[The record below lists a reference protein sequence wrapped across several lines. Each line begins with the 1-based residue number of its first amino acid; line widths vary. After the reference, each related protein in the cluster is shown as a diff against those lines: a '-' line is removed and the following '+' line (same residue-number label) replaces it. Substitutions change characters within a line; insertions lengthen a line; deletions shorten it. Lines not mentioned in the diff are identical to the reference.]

1 MADKKY
7 IDRPPRIEP
16 ELPSGVHE
24 IPNPPDVEV
33 NPGAILAQA
42 ALPMIMIFGYILVS
56 MFGQSTSMLMMI
68 PMALSVVASVA
79 LAVYTN
85 RQDKVRREQ
94 LKETYQRKISELR
107 RQMESEQE
115 QQRIYYYYN
124 YPNPDVSLA
133 IAEDLNREDP
143 LQRED
148 IRSGTRLWE
157 RRPSDHDFLNLRLG
171 ISSRPSSVVYKL
183 SDTEKVENPLAREA
197 TRLAESSR
205 LLFDVPVTIPLYYQ
219 IDEKEQ
225 KKVKEKTKE
234 SEESDEASKEA
245 KEVSI
250 RHSIGIAGDSE
261 EIVHSYLRTMLVD
274 YTTFQ
279 SPQDTILYVAGT
291 SEMRKNWRWAYS
303 LPHCKEADK
312 SETLCFESEEKPEEN
327 EVDRMRLFWKNVRT
341 TLERRRMRLQDKE
354 SGVDVKLPFMLV
366 VVDVQTPAP
375 EWSILKDLEGEA
387 TISTILLDGQQ
398 LGAGIIFVVPD
409 RRKVP
414 SRCQA
419 IIEVG
424 IDPVDNESAIFRYAE
439 TGFNTVRYVGSTK
452 LVSTQDQARTYS
464 KALEPVDIRRGYG
477 SSLASTV
484 TLLEMLNVTSIDQLQ
499 EMAAE
504 NWKRSMTP
512 DLADWLYTAVG
523 LLSGNEPRTLTF
535 SAKADGV
542 HGLIAGSTGSGKS
555 ELLMTLIIG
564 MALNF
569 NPDVLNF
576 VLIDYKGGS
585 AFEPFKKLPHKVDI
599 VTNLDQSAT
608 ARVFA
613 SIIAELD
620 RRQKLNT
627 YTNSKD
633 IVHYRKKGLNLEP
646 GRPPYPHL
654 FIIIDEFAE
663 MISGNAEYKAQLESI
678 TRLGRALGVT
688 LILAAQRP
696 VGVTDQMR
704 ANIKFRICLRVE
716 TPDDSRELLRRAD
729 AAFLPPGIPG
739 RGYLQVGNENIELIQ
754 TAYTGGDYKG
764 PQEENVTPNVI
775 WLDRGK
781 KSAAQKGVE
790 PPKLYDV
797 IVDMLANLATT
808 ESRPQWRPWPEFLPS
823 QTSKNFLSLETPLD
837 TAYMTDEDIEMLR
850 QTDSAGIAGMS
861 LNEKAVTFW
870 KDDFKW
876 DGLQWGKN
884 NMRPL
889 IGMVDNPYQASQK
902 PLMVNFPNGHAA
914 LFGSSGRGKTTFIKT
929 IITSLVLTHSPD
941 DLQIY
946 ILDFGGRVLNIF
958 LDLPHVG
965 AIITSEEEER
975 VMRVLRKINDI
986 IESRQVLF
994 SELRVNSLESYNLNH
1009 PDKKLPAILVVLDNF
1024 AEFREYYDALMSP
1037 FISLV
1042 RDSRAYGVHFLV
1054 TADVANALTN
1064 KLFNLFTERFTLK
1077 LSDPSEYADIVGRG
1091 VPADLSS
1098 VPGRGY
1104 VRMGNIPL
1112 EFQTALS
1119 FNPEENDLDGLG
1131 KLNKMGLK
1139 MKELWNDNW
1148 KGEKPST
1155 IETLQL
1161 RISLERLMPEVTW
1174 PAGNRL
1180 NALMGIDD
1188 RSLEPA
1194 FIDIERQGPHIVV
1207 LGQPFSGKT
1216 TTLQTMIVSLASNY
1230 SPDTVGIVLIDY
1242 SRKLWK
1248 GMDHSLKELPHIL
1261 DTIDEIDQLDDLLEN
1276 VREEC
1281 LDFEKN
1287 PRRRKILLVI
1297 DNYDSFSD
1305 ESSRKKMNF
1314 FEEFAG
1320 LVRKYQTEGVYVIA
1334 AGSISMM
1341 NASDDLRKVITAPNF
1356 GIALKSADAVNR
1368 LNGRFPRSLNEVELP
1383 MGRAFIVR
1391 SGITTMLQIATPHSS
1406 DDDMEGSVD
1415 HWVEKINQK
1424 YAGKQAKWMRV
1435 PKPKEDKKEESS
1447 DSSLSYVS
1455 SQVDLSQ
1462 YNMDEVKQK
1471 IRDAGMD
1478 EDMMKI
1484 LSDHDLVETAKTL
1497 GLFDEV
1503 QGEKPE
1509 ATAPAA
1515 VDSSTEQTKKPP
1527 AGKATAKS
1535 SKKPAEKPSEKITDS
1550 VEETTTKTTAEQATA
1565 TEPATKESPEKPEK
1579 AASESTSSD
1588 SLETPAEELPDEG
1601 KDKPEE

>member
-1 MADKKY
+1 MAEKKY

-16 ELPSGVHE
+16 ELPSGVRN
-24 IPNPPDVEV
+24 IPNPPDVET
-33 NPGAILAQA
+33 NPGAIMAQA
-42 ALPMIMIFGYILVS
+42 FLPMVMIFGYILVA
-56 MFGQSTSMLMMI
+56 MFGRGTSMLMMI
-68 PMALSVVASVA
+68 PMAISVLASVA
-79 LAVYTN
+79 LAFYTN
-85 RQDKVRREQ
+85 RQEKLRLERF
-94 LKETYQRKISELR
+94 KETYQRRISELR

-115 QQRIYYYYN
+115 QQKIYYYYN
-124 YPNPDVSLA
+124 YPNPEITLG
-133 IAEDLNREDP
+133 IAEDITKDEP
-143 LQRED
+143 LRRED
-148 IRSGTRLWE
+148 IRSGTRIWE
-157 RRPSDHDFLNLRLG
+157 RRPTDHDFLNLRLG
-171 ISSRPSSVVYKL
+171 ISTRPSTVVYKM
-183 SDTEKVENPLAREA
+183 SENEQVENPLTREA
-197 TRLAESSR
+197 ARLSESSR
-205 LLFDVPVTIPLYYQ
+205 LLFDVPVTIPLYFQ
-219 IDEKEQ
+219 MNEKEQ
-225 KKVKEKTKE
+225 KKV
-234 SEESDEASKEA
+234 EA
-245 KEVSI
+245 KTQEAEEGGDDSQEGKKVTI
-250 RHSIGIAGDSE
+250 RHSIGFAGDSE
-261 EIVHSYLRTMLVD
+261 EIVHAYLRTMLID
-274 YTTFQ
+274 YATFH
-279 SPQDTILYVAGT
+279 SPQDTMLYVAGT
-291 SEMRKNWRWAYS
+291 NEMRKHWRWAYS

-312 SETLCFESEEKPEEN
+312 TETLSFESEEKPGEN
-327 EVDRMRLFWKNVRT
+327 EVDRMRLFWKNLRT
-341 TLERRRMRLQDKE
+341 ILERRRMRLQDRE
-354 SGVDVKLPFMLV
+354 SGVDVKLPFLLV
-366 VVDVQTPAP
+366 VVDVQTLAP

-387 TISTILLDGQQ
+387 TISTILLDGLE

-409 RRKVP
+409 RKKVP
-414 SRCQA
+414 SRCEA

-424 IDPVDNESAIFRYAE
+424 IDPVDPESSIFRYAE
-439 TGFNTVRYVGSTK
+439 TGFNTIRYVGATK
-452 LVSTQDQARTYS
+452 LVSTQDKARAFS
-464 KALEPVDIRRGYG
+464 RALEPLDIRRGYG

-484 TLLEMLNVTSIDQLQ
+484 TLMEMLNITSIDQLQ
-499 EMAAE
+499 EFTAE
-504 NWKRSMTP
+504 NWQRSMTP
-512 DLADWLYTAVG
+512 NVADWLFTAVG

-555 ELLMTLIIG
+555 ELLMTIIIG

-576 VLIDYKGGS
+576 VLIDYKGGA

-764 PQEENVTPNVI
+764 PQEENVSPNVI
-775 WLDRGK
+775 WVDRAK
-781 KSAAQKGVE
+781 KSAAQKLVE

-823 QTSKNFLSLETPLD
+823 QTGKNVLSLETILD
-837 TAYMTDEDIEMLR
+837 TAYMTDDDIEMLK
-850 QTDSAGIAGMS
+850 QTDAIAIAGFS
-861 LNEKAVTFW
+861 LNDKAATFW
-870 KDDFKW
+870 EDDFKW
-876 DGLQWGKN
+876 EGLVWGKN
-884 NMRPL
+884 SLRPL
-889 IGMVDNPYQASQK
+889 IGLVDNPYLASQK

-914 LFGSSGRGKTTFIKT
+914 IFGASGRGKTTFIRT

-941 DLQIY
+941 DLHIY
-946 ILDFGGRVLNIF
+946 IMDFGGRALNIF

-975 VMRVLRKINDI
+975 VMRVLRKINEI
-986 IESRQVLF
+986 IEYRQVLF
-994 SELRVNSLESYNLNH
+994 SEVRVNNLETYNLNY
-1009 PDKKLPAILVVLDNF
+1009 PDKKLPAVFVVIDNF
-1024 AEFREYYDALMSP
+1024 SELREYYEDLMGP
-1037 FISLV
+1037 LISLI
-1042 RDSRAYGVHFLV
+1042 REARAYGVHFLI
-1054 TADVANALTN
+1054 TADVSTALTG
-1064 KLFNLFTERFTLK
+1064 KLFNLISERFTLK
-1077 LSDPSEYADIVGRG
+1077 LTDPGEYGDIVGRG
-1091 VPADLSS
+1091 VPADLSN

-1104 VRMGNIPL
+1104 VRVGNMPL
-1112 EFQTALS
+1112 EFQTAMS
-1119 FNPEENDLDGLG
+1119 FNPDENDSDNLA
-1131 KLNKMGLK
+1131 KLNQMCLK
-1139 MKELWNDNW
+1139 MKALWNDSW

-1161 RISLERLMPEVTW
+1161 RISLERLVQEATW
-1174 PAGNRL
+1174 PAGKRL
-1180 NALMGIDD
+1180 NLLMGIDD

-1216 TTLQTMIVSLASNY
+1216 TTLQTMIISLALNY
-1230 SPDTVGIVLIDY
+1230 DPDVVGMILIDY

-1248 GMDHSLKELPHIL
+1248 GGDRSFKDLPHVM
-1261 DTIDEIDQLDDLLEN
+1261 DTIEDIDQLDELLEN

-1281 LDFEKN
+1281 LDFDLHPK
-1287 PRRRKILLVI
+1287 RRKLLFVI

-1314 FEEFAG
+1314 FEDLSG
-1320 LVRKYQTEGVYVIA
+1320 LIRKYQTAGVYVIA
-1334 AGSISMM
+1334 AGSIAMM

-1356 GIALKSADAVNR
+1356 GIALKSSDAVNR

-1383 MGRAFIVR
+1383 MGRSFIVR
-1391 SGITTMLQIATPHSS
+1391 SGVTTMLQIATPHTS
-1406 DDDMEGSVD
+1406 DDDVEGSID
-1415 HWVEKINQK
+1415 HWVTRISKLYPNK
-1424 YAGKQAKWMRV
+1424 KAKWIRI
-1435 PKPKEDKKEESS
+1435 PKPKEENEAESDQVS
-1447 DSSLSYVS
+1447 TSSSASKVDVS
-1455 SQVDLSQ
+1455 K
-1462 YNMDEVKQK
+1462 YNMEEVKQK
-1471 IRDAGMD
+1471 LIEAGMD
-1478 EDMMKI
+1478 EDMMKL
-1484 LSDHDLVETAKTL
+1484 LSASDMIETANSL
-1497 GLFDEV
+1497 GLFDE
-1503 QGEKPE
+1503 E
-1509 ATAPAA
+1509 
-1515 VDSSTEQTKKPP
+1515 
-1527 AGKATAKS
+1527 
-1535 SKKPAEKPSEKITDS
+1535 SK
-1550 VEETTTKTTAEQATA
+1550 
-1565 TEPATKESPEKPEK
+1565 
-1579 AASESTSSD
+1579 
-1588 SLETPAEELPDEG
+1588 ETPEE
-1601 KDKPEE
+1601 

>member
-1 MADKKY
+1 LTDKKY

-16 ELPSGVHE
+16 ELPSGVRE
-24 IPNPPDVEV
+24 IPNPPDVAI

-79 LAVYTN
+79 LAIYTN
-85 RQDKVRREQ
+85 RQEKVRREQ
-94 LKETYQRKISELR
+94 LKETYQRRISELR

-115 QQRIYYYYN
+115 QQKIYYYYN

-133 IAEDLNREDP
+133 IAEDINSEEP
-143 LQRED
+143 LRRED

-157 RRPSDHDFLNLRLG
+157 RRPTDHDFMHLRLG
-171 ISSRPSSVVYKL
+171 ISTRPSSVVYKI
-183 SDTEKVENPLAREA
+183 SDNEQVENPLTREA

-234 SEESDEASKEA
+234 SEEGEDSAQEGKEI
-245 KEVSI
+245 SI
-250 RHSIGIAGDSE
+250 RHSIGIAGESE
-261 EIVHSYLRTMLVD
+261 EIVHSYLRTMLID
-274 YTTFQ
+274 YATFH
-279 SPQDTILYVAGT
+279 SPQDTMLYVAGT
-291 SEMRKNWRWAYS
+291 SSMRKNWRWAYS

-312 SETLCFESEEKPEEN
+312 SETLCFESEEKPGEN

-341 TLERRRMRLQDKE
+341 ILERRRMRLQDKE
-354 SGVDVKLPFMLV
+354 SGSDVKLPFMLV
-366 VVDVQTPAP
+366 VVDVQTLAP

-409 RRKVP
+409 RSKVP

-419 IIEVG
+419 VIEVG
-424 IDPVDNESAIFRYAE
+424 ADPVDQESAIFRYAE
-439 TGFNTVRYVGSTK
+439 TGFNTVRYVGATR

-464 KALEPVDIRRGYG
+464 KALEPLDIRRGYG

-484 TLLEMLNVTSIDQLQ
+484 TLLEMLNVTSIDELQ

-512 DLADWLYTAVG
+512 NLADWLYTAVG

-555 ELLMTLIIG
+555 ELLMTMIIG

-739 RGYLQVGNENIELIQ
+739 RGYLQVGNENVELIQ

-764 PQEENVTPNVI
+764 PQEENITPNVI
-775 WLDRGK
+775 WQDRGK
-781 KSAAQKGVE
+781 KSAAQKAVE

-823 QTSKNFLSLETPLD
+823 QVGKNVLSLETPLD
-837 TAYMTDEDIEMLR
+837 TAYMTDEDIEMLK
-850 QTDSAGIAGMS
+850 QTDAVSVTGMS
-861 LNEKAVTFW
+861 LNEKAITFW
-870 KDDFKW
+870 EENFKW
-876 DGLQWGKN
+876 EGLTWGKN
-884 NMRPL
+884 SMRPL
-889 IGMVDNPYQASQK
+889 IGMVDNPYLASQK
-902 PLMVNFPNGHAA
+902 PLMINFPNGHAA
-914 LFGSSGRGKTTFIKT
+914 IFGSSGRGKTTFIRT
-929 IITSLVLTHSPD
+929 VITSLVLTHSPD
-941 DLQIY
+941 DLHIY
-946 ILDFGGRVLNIF
+946 ILDFGGRALNIF

-975 VMRVLRKINDI
+975 VMRVLRKVNDI

-994 SELRVNSLESYNLNH
+994 SELRVNSLETYNHNY
-1009 PDKKLPAILVVLDNF
+1009 PDKKLPAILVVIDNF
-1024 AEFREYYDALMSP
+1024 AEFREYYDGLMSP
-1037 FISLV
+1037 LISLV
-1042 RDSRAYGVHFLV
+1042 REARAYGVYFLV
-1054 TADVANALTN
+1054 TADVSNALTN
-1064 KLFNLFTERFTLK
+1064 KLFNLFAERFTLK

-1098 VPGRGY
+1098 VPGRGF
-1104 VRMGNIPL
+1104 VRVGNMPL

-1119 FNPEENDLDGLG
+1119 FDPEENDSDSLG
-1131 KLNKMGLK
+1131 KLNKMCLK

-1161 RISLERLMPEVTW
+1161 RISLERLMQEVTW
-1174 PAGNRL
+1174 PTTNRL
-1180 NALMGIDD
+1180 TALMGIDD

-1216 TTLQTMIVSLASNY
+1216 TTLQTMIVTLASNY
-1230 SPDTVGIVLIDY
+1230 SPDMLGIVMIDY

-1248 GMDHSLKELPHIL
+1248 GSEHSLKELPHVL
-1261 DTIDEIDQLDDLLEN
+1261 DSIEEIDQLDELLEN
-1276 VREEC
+1276 VKEEC
-1281 LDFEKN
+1281 LDFEKH
-1287 PRRRKILLVI
+1287 PKRRKILLVI

-1305 ESSRKKMNF
+1305 ESSRKKMDF
-1314 FEEFAG
+1314 FEEFSG
-1320 LVRKYQTEGVYVIA
+1320 LVRKYQSAGVYVIA
-1334 AGSISMM
+1334 AGSIAMM

-1356 GIALKSADAVNR
+1356 GIALKSSDAVNR

-1383 MGRAFIVR
+1383 MGRSFIVR
-1391 SGITTMLQIATPHSS
+1391 SGMTTMLQIATPHTS

-1415 HWVEKINQK
+1415 HWVEKISKQ
-1424 YAGKQAKWMRV
+1424 YAGKQAKWMRI
-1435 PKPKEDKKEESS
+1435 PKPKEDKKEEGSGS
-1447 DSSLSYVS
+1447 ADSYVS
-1455 SQVDLSQ
+1455 TAVDVSK
-1462 YNMDEVKQK
+1462 YNMEEVKQK
-1471 IRDAGMD
+1471 LRDAGMD

-1484 LSDHDLVETAKTL
+1484 LSHSDMIETARTL
-1497 GLFDEV
+1497 GLFDAVKEEAAEAPV
-1503 QGEKPE
+1503 EGKPD
-1509 ATAPAA
+1509 TAANKA
-1515 VDSSTEQTKKPP
+1515 TKKEAKP
-1527 AGKATAKS
+1527 GKK
-1535 SKKPAEKPSEKITDS
+1535 
-1550 VEETTTKTTAEQATA
+1550 TKTDESSAGAP
-1565 TEPATKESPEKPEK
+1565 EPGT
-1579 AASESTSSD
+1579 
-1588 SLETPAEELPDEG
+1588 ETPPQAATDE
-1601 KDKPEE
+1601 DKTEKN